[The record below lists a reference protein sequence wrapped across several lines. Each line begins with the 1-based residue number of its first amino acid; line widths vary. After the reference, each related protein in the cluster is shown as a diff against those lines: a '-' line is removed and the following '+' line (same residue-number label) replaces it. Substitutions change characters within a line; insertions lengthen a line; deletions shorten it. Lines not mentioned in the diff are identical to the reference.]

1 MKCISIG
8 PRLVKIKNLRSDSSP
23 TFGFVKR
30 SPNLIPFLTDGS
42 FLDSFFIVELF
53 SFYSNTFN
61 SSTNIPIFENTCNS
75 IRNTKTLEEIGFLTD
90 N

>member
-1 MKCISIG
+1 MG
-8 PRLVKIKNLRSDSSP
+8 PRFVNIKNLRSDNSP
-23 TFGFVKR
+23 TLGFEKR

-42 FLDSFFIVELF
+42 FFDSFVIVELF

-61 SSTNIPIFENTCNS
+61 SNINIPIFENTCNS
-75 IRNTKTLEEIGFLTD
+75 IRNTKTLEEIGFFTD

>member
-1 MKCISIG
+1 MN
-8 PRLVKIKNLRSDSSP
+8 IKNLRSDSSP

-30 SPNLIPFLTDGS
+30 SPNLIPFLTGGS
-42 FLDSFFIVELF
+42 FLLIFFIVELF

-61 SSTNIPIFENTCNS
+61 NSINIPMFENTCNI
-75 IRNTKTLEEIGFLTD
+75 IRNTKILEEIGFLTD

>member
-1 MKCISIG
+1 MG
-8 PRLVKIKNLRSDSSP
+8 PRFVNIKNLRSDNSP
-23 TFGFVKR
+23 TLGFEKR
-30 SPNLIPFLTDGS
+30 SPNLIPFLTEGS
-42 FLDSFFIVELF
+42 FLLNFFKVDLF

-61 SSTNIPIFENTCNS
+61 KSINIPTFENTCNS

>member
-1 MKCISIG
+1 MG
-8 PRLVKIKNLRSDSSP
+8 PRFVKIKNLLSDNSP
-23 TFGFVKR
+23 TLGFVKR
-30 SPNLIPFLTDGS
+30 SPKRIPFFTGGS
-42 FLDSFFIVELF
+42 FLLSLVSVDLF

-61 SSTNIPIFENTCNS
+61 SNINIPMLENTCNN

>member
-1 MKCISIG
+1 M
-8 PRLVKIKNLRSDSSP
+8 KIKNLRSDNSP
-23 TFGFVKR
+23 TLGFEKR
-30 SPNLIPFLTDGS
+30 SPNLIPFLTGGS
-42 FLDSFFIVELF
+42 FSLSFVIVDLF

-61 SSTNIPIFENTCNS
+61 SSINIPIFANTCNN

>member
-1 MKCISIG
+1 MN
-8 PRLVKIKNLRSDSSP
+8 IKNLLSDNSP

-30 SPNLIPFLTDGS
+30 SPNLIPFLTGGS
-42 FLDSFFIVELF
+42 FLLIFVIVELF
-53 SFYSNTFN
+53 SFYSSTLNN
-61 SSTNIPIFENTCNS
+61 SINIPIFENTCNT

>member
-1 MKCISIG
+1 
-8 PRLVKIKNLRSDSSP
+8 
-23 TFGFVKR
+23 VKR

-42 FLDSFFIVELF
+42 FLESFLIVELF

-61 SSTNIPIFENTCNS
+61 RSINIPIFENTCNS

>member
-8 PRLVKIKNLRSDSSP
+8 PRFVNIKNLLSDNSP
-23 TFGFVKR
+23 TLGFEKR
-30 SPNLIPFLTDGS
+30 SPNLMPFLTEGS
-42 FLDSFFIVELF
+42 FLLNFVNVDLF

-61 SSTNIPIFENTCNS
+61 NSINIPIFENTCNS

>member
-1 MKCISIG
+1 MN
-8 PRLVKIKNLRSDSSP
+8 IKNLRSDKSP

-30 SPNLIPFLTDGS
+30 SPNLIPFFTGGS
-42 FLDSFFIVELF
+42 FLLIFVMVVLF

-61 SSTNIPIFENTCNS
+61 NSINIPIFENTCNT

>member
-1 MKCISIG
+1 MG
-8 PRLVKIKNLRSDSSP
+8 PRFVNIKNLLSDNSP
-23 TFGFVKR
+23 TLGFVKR
-30 SPNLIPFLTDGS
+30 SPNLMPFFIEGS
-42 FLDSFFIVELF
+42 FLLNFVNVDLF

-61 SSTNIPIFENTCNS
+61 NSINIPIFENTCNN

>member
-1 MKCISIG
+1 MN
-8 PRLVKIKNLRSDSSP
+8 IKNLRSDSSP

-30 SPNLIPFLTDGS
+30 SPNLIPFLTGGS
-42 FLDSFFIVELF
+42 FLLIFFIVELF

-61 SSTNIPIFENTCNS
+61 NSINIPIFENTCNS
-75 IRNTKTLEEIGFLTD
+75 IRNTKTLEEIGFFTD

>member
-1 MKCISIG
+1 MKT
-8 PRLVKIKNLRSDSSP
+8 KNLLSDNNP
-23 TFGFVKR
+23 TLGFVKR
-30 SPNLIPFLTDGS
+30 SPNLIPFLTEGS
-42 FLDSFFIVELF
+42 FLLNFVKVDLF

-61 SSTNIPIFENTCNS
+61 SSINIPIFEKTCNS